1 MSVTDE
7 LRQIAVGN
15 RQSEQHNQCAVR
27 LRAAIFVVGSEKIMS
42 DSVYQ
47 QGNASLNNASDQFSD
62 NPFPLFQQ
70 MRAIGPIVPMPSS
83 YGTTMWMITRMDEGI
98 QVLKDAQRFT
108 VDPRTVAVD
117 DPKKRRSMDQMATGG
132 FFGGPS
138 MLDVD
143 EPDHARLRTLVSKAF
158 TPRYIEGLRP
168 RIQSLAD
175 ELLDQV
181 QDQGEIDLVSDF
193 AYPLPINVI
202 CDILGVPP
210 NERDQIG
217 YSSYLDRLVRNKRAT
232 PQDDLIS
239 QLVRI
244 EEEGDRLSEAELRG
258 MVGLLIFAGHET
270 TSNLIGN
277 GTVALLDNPDQMAR
291 LKADP
296 SLIASA
302 VEELLRYSAP
312 VVTPIPRFAREDVQI
327 GGQTIHKGDVVLVA
341 IASANRDEGQFDD
354 PEELDLARQVNKHI
368 AFGQGIHYCLGAPLA
383 RLEGQIAFT
392 TLLRRMPNLRLNV
405 PRSHLVWR
413 GGMNLRG
420 LVSLPVAF

>member
-1 MSVTDE
+1 
-7 LRQIAVGN
+7 
-15 RQSEQHNQCAVR
+15 
-27 LRAAIFVVGSEKIMS
+27 MS

-181 QDQGEIDLVSDF
+181 QDQGEMDLVSDF